1 MLLLALACIEN
12 GLNEPGQEIEEPLRE
27 LVVAPAGLDFGEVEL
42 GAERTMVFTISSV
55 GNAPV
60 ALDELTVTGPS
71 SFSVHGLPTDELAPG
86 EELEIAVSYTAQS
99 LWEEGSVRVY
109 SDAVI
114 PVHEVLLEGTAIA
127 TAIMLFFA
135 LCGAWIL
142 GYLNISEAAFRI
154 AGGIIL
160 FLVALDMLAAKR
172 QKRKRDESTGGGSGG
187 ETGADD
193 TESDNLA
200 IYPLAIPLLA
210 GPSAIMSVIV
220 VNAGFTGALAS
231 TLTGYAALLAVMA
244 VTGFI
249 LCMTVIAEGW
259 MNEKITMVF
268 SRITAII
275 LAGLSVQYVIDG
287 LITIGLV
294 SL

>member
-1 MLLLALACIEN
+1 MVEAFVTAFI
-12 GLNEPGQEIEEPLRE
+12 IYF
-27 LVVAPAGLDFGEVEL
+27 VVIDP
-42 GAERTMVFTISSV
+42 V
-55 GNAPV
+55 GNAPIFL
-60 ALDELTVTGPS
+60 AVTQ
-71 SFSVHGLPTDELAPG
+71 HQDRARKLR
-86 EELEIAVSYTAQS
+86 TA
-99 LWEEGSVRVY
+99 
-109 SDAVI
+109 
-114 PVHEVLLEGTAIA
+114 LEGTAIA
-127 TAIMLFFA
+127 TTIMLFFA

-172 QKRKRDESTGGGSGG
+172 QQRKREATTG
-187 ETGADD
+187 DD
-193 TESDNLA
+193 SAAEPDNVA

-220 VNAGFTGALAS
+220 VTGGFAS
-231 TLTGYAALLAVMA
+231 GGVAAVLTGYAALLAVMVA
-244 VTGFI
+244 TGVI
-249 LCMTVIAEGW
+249 LSITVLAEGW

-287 LITIGLV
+287 LAAIGLIA
-294 SL
+294 LP

>member
-1 MLLLALACIEN
+1 MAEAFITAF
-12 GLNEPGQEIEEPLRE
+12 IIYF
-27 LVVAPAGLDFGEVEL
+27 VVIDP
-42 GAERTMVFTISSV
+42 V
-55 GNAPV
+55 GNAPIFL
-60 ALDELTVTGPS
+60 AVTQ
-71 SFSVHGLPTDELAPG
+71 HQDHARKLR
-86 EELEIAVSYTAQS
+86 TA
-99 LWEEGSVRVY
+99 
-109 SDAVI
+109 
-114 PVHEVLLEGTAIA
+114 LEGTAIA

-135 LCGAWIL
+135 LCGGWIL

-172 QKRKRDESTGGGSGG
+172 QQRKREAT
-187 ETGADD
+187 TTDD
-193 TESDNLA
+193 SAAEPDNVA

-220 VNAGFTGALAS
+220 VTGGFAS
-231 TLTGYAALLAVMA
+231 GGMSAVLTGYAALLAVMVA
-244 VTGFI
+244 TGAI
-249 LCMTVIAEGW
+249 LSLTVLAEGW

-287 LITIGLV
+287 LVAIGLI
-294 SL
+294 LL

>member
-1 MLLLALACIEN
+1 MFESFVTAFI
-12 GLNEPGQEIEEPLRE
+12 IYF
-27 LVVAPAGLDFGEVEL
+27 VVIDP
-42 GAERTMVFTISSV
+42 I
-55 GNAPV
+55 GNAPIFL
-60 ALDELTVTGPS
+60 AVTEAQDRARK
-71 SFSVHGLPTDELAPG
+71 LR
-86 EELEIAVSYTAQS
+86 TA
-99 LWEEGSVRVY
+99 
-109 SDAVI
+109 
-114 PVHEVLLEGTAIA
+114 LEGTAIA

-142 GYLNISEAAFRI
+142 GYLNITEAAFKI

-172 QKRKRDESTGGGSGG
+172 QQRKRAESTGSGTSSDAVDEEDSDG
-187 ETGADD
+187 
-193 TESDNLA
+193 DNLA

-231 TLTGYAALLAVMA
+231 TLTGYAALLAVMVA
-244 VTGFI
+244 TGII
-249 LCMTVIAEGW
+249 LCLTVIAEGW
-259 MNEKITMVF
+259 LNEKITMVF

-287 LITIGLV
+287 LTTVGLLP
-294 SL
+294 S